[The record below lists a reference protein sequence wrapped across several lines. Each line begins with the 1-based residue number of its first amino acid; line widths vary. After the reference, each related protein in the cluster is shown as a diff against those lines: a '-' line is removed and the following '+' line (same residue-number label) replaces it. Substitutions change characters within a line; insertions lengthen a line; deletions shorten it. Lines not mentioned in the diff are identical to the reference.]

1 MAKKTTKVGGAKAK
15 KTTKVGGVKAKKTSK
30 VGVAKV
36 KKTTKVGRV
45 NTEKVDGAKVEGVTL
60 TIDGQKLTVPR
71 GTTLLQAAQGAGTEV
86 PHYCYHPG
94 LSSPAMCRLCLV
106 EVEGAPKLLPS
117 CTTTVADGQVV
128 LTQSADATRMRR
140 GVLEFYLLNHPLDC
154 PICDQSGECDLQD
167 YVFAEGREHG
177 RGREAKRVLGRDDF
191 GGDILFY
198 GDRCVMCTRCV
209 RFMEEIEE
217 KPLLTV
223 VERGSRAVI
232 DTFFDEG
239 LEQSDWAGNVVD
251 ICPVGALVSKDFLH
265 KARAWDLEHTSSIC
279 PNCSQGCNIE
289 LHTRDN
295 LVHRMKPRTNLE
307 VNGHWIC
314 DYGRGRYEWLN
325 RGDRLEAPL
334 VRGEERNMAMG
345 WTAALE
351 ALKERIDTL
360 GKSSVKAVVSPFWS
374 NEDLG
379 AVSRLVKTLG
389 GGSVVFRSPRAEEE
403 IALLGYEGLARR
415 KALAPNV
422 LGAELLGCT
431 RVGDDAGQGGL
442 EDLVDHDGVVLVLG
456 DALDDQPEGF
466 ASNAALVVYLG
477 AYTSSA
483 LASADFQFP
492 ITTFAEQEGTFT
504 NHAGRVQRFSPALSG
519 PGTARPVWLVL
530 GALLGAL
537 QDEEGPSRAE
547 QAFGL
552 VAKAVKSYQ
561 GLDYETIGAQGAPSG
576 ARVPVPGD

>member
-1 MAKKTTKVGGAKAK
+1 M
-15 KTTKVGGVKAKKTSK
+15 
-30 VGVAKV
+30 V
-36 KKTTKVGRV
+36 KKNTRV
-45 NTEKVDGAKVEGVTL
+45 DDAEVALVTL
-60 TIDGQKLTVPR
+60 TIDGQEVTVPQ
-71 GTTLLQAAQGAGTEV
+71 GTTLLQAAEATGTEV

-94 LSSPAMCRLCLV
+94 LSAPAMCRLCLV
-106 EVEGAPKLLPS
+106 EVEGAPKLVPS
-117 CTTTVADGQVV
+117 CTATVADGQVV
-128 LTQSADATRMRR
+128 FTQSDDATRMRR

-167 YVFAEGREHG
+167 YVFAEGRERG

-209 RFMEEIEE
+209 RFMNEVEE

-223 VERGSRAVI
+223 VERGNRAVI

-265 KARAWDLEHTSSIC
+265 KARAWDLQHTPSIC

-295 LVHRMKPRTNLE
+295 LVHRMKPRTNLA

-314 DYGRGRYEWLN
+314 DYGRSRYEWLN
-325 RGDRLEAPL
+325 RGDRLEAP
-334 VRGEERNMAMG
+334 VVHADGHNTAMG

-351 ALKERIDTL
+351 ALKVRIDAL
-360 GKSSVKAVVSPFWS
+360 GKSSVKAVVSPYWS

-379 AVSRLVKTLG
+379 AVSRLIETLG
-389 GGSVVFRSPRAEEE
+389 GGAAVFRSPRADEE
-403 IALLGYEGLARR
+403 LPLPGYEGLARR
-415 KALAPNV
+415 KGLAPNEQ
-422 LGAELLGCT
+422 GAELLGCA
-431 RVGDDAGQGGL
+431 RVGDEAGQGGL
-442 EDLVDHDGVVLVLG
+442 EDLHEHDGVVLVLG

-466 ASNAALVVYLG
+466 APNAALVVYLG

-483 LASADFQFP
+483 LALADFQFP
-492 ITTFAEQEGTFT
+492 VTTFAEQEGTFT
-504 NHAGRVQRFSPALSG
+504 NHVGRVQRFWPALSG
-519 PGTARPVWLVL
+519 PGAARPAWLVL
-530 GALLGAL
+530 GALMGAL
-537 QDEEGPSRAE
+537 QDEEGPRRTA

-552 VAKAVKSYQ
+552 VANAVKSYE
-561 GLDYETIGAQGAPSG
+561 GLDYETIGAEGGPSG
-576 ARVPVPGD
+576 ARVTVQGSGPRD

>member
-1 MAKKTTKVGGAKAK
+1 MAKKATAKPA
-15 KTTKVGGVKAKKTSK
+15 
-30 VGVAKV
+30 
-36 KKTTKVGRV
+36 
-45 NTEKVDGAKVEGVTL
+45 GVTL
-60 TIDGQKLTVPR
+60 TIDGQELTVPV

-117 CTTTVADGQVV
+117 CTTTVSDGQVV
-128 LTQSADATRMRR
+128 HTHSDDATRMRQ

-167 YVFAEGREHG
+167 YVFAEGRVHG
-177 RGREAKRVLGRDDF
+177 RGREAKRVFGRDDL

-209 RFMEEIEE
+209 RFMNEIEE

-223 VERGSRAVI
+223 VERGNRAVI

-265 KARAWDLEHTSSIC
+265 KARAWDLEHTPSIC
-279 PNCSQGCNIE
+279 PNCSQGCNID

-295 LVHRMKPRTNLE
+295 LVHRMKPRINLE

-314 DYGRGRYEWLN
+314 DYGRSRYEWLN
-325 RGDRLEAPL
+325 RGDRLELPVMNAE
-334 VRGEERNMAMG
+334 GRNTAMS
-345 WTAALE
+345 WTTALE
-351 ALKERIDTL
+351 ALKVRIGAL

-379 AVSRLVKTLG
+379 AVSRLVETLG
-389 GGSVVFRSPRAEEE
+389 GGSIVFRSARAEEE
-403 IALLGYEGLARR
+403 VVLQGYEGLARR
-415 KALAPNV
+415 KALAPNGH
-422 LGAELLGCT
+422 GAELLGCT
-431 RVGDDAGQGGL
+431 RVGDDLGQGGL
-442 EDLVDHDGVVLVLG
+442 EDLMDHEGVVLVLG
-456 DALDDQPEGF
+456 DALDDQPEDF
-466 ASNAALVVYLG
+466 APNAGLVLYLG

-483 LASADFQFP
+483 LASVDFQLP
-492 ITTFAEQEGTFT
+492 VTTFAEQEGTFT
-504 NHAGRVQRFSPALSG
+504 NHAGRVQRFWPALSG
-519 PGTARPVWLVL
+519 AGAARPAWLVL
-530 GALLGAL
+530 GALVGAL
-537 QDEEGPSRAE
+537 QGEDGPNTVE
-547 QAFGL
+547 KAFDL
-552 VAKAVKSYQ
+552 VAQAIKSYK
-561 GLDYETIGAQGAPSG
+561 GLDYETIGAQGGPSG
-576 ARVPVPGD
+576 APVPVPGD

>member
-1 MAKKTTKVGGAKAK
+1 MAKKATAKPA
-15 KTTKVGGVKAKKTSK
+15 
-30 VGVAKV
+30 
-36 KKTTKVGRV
+36 
-45 NTEKVDGAKVEGVTL
+45 GVTL
-60 TIDGQKLTVPR
+60 TIDGQELTVPV

-117 CTTTVADGQVV
+117 GTTTVADGQVV
-128 LTQSADATRMRR
+128 HTQSDDATRMRQ

-177 RGREAKRVLGRDDF
+177 RGRVAKRVFGRDDL

-209 RFMEEIEE
+209 RFMNEIEE

-223 VERGSRAVI
+223 VERGNRAVI

-265 KARAWDLEHTSSIC
+265 KARAWDLEHTPSIC
-279 PNCSQGCNIE
+279 PNCSQGCNID

-295 LVHRMKPRTNLE
+295 LVHRMKPRINLE

-314 DYGRGRYEWLN
+314 DYGRSRYEWLN
-325 RGDRLEAPL
+325 RGDRLEVPVMNAE
-334 VRGEERNMAMG
+334 GRNTAMS
-345 WTAALE
+345 WTTALE
-351 ALKERIDTL
+351 ALKVRIGAL
-360 GKSSVKAVVSPFWS
+360 RKSSVKAVVSPFWS

-379 AVSRLVKTLG
+379 AVSRLVETLG
-389 GGSVVFRSPRAEEE
+389 GGSVVFRSARAEEE
-403 IALLGYEGLARR
+403 VVLQGYEGLARR
-415 KALAPNV
+415 KALAPNGQ
-422 LGAELLGCT
+422 GAELLGCT
-431 RVGDDAGQGGL
+431 RVGDDLGQGGL
-442 EDLVDHDGVVLVLG
+442 ENLMDHEGVVLVLG
-456 DALDDQPEGF
+456 DALDDQPEDF
-466 ASNAALVVYLG
+466 APNAGLVLYLG

-483 LASADFQFP
+483 LASVDFQLP
-492 ITTFAEQEGTFT
+492 VTTFAEQEGTFT
-504 NHAGRVQRFSPALSG
+504 NHAGRVQRFWPALSG
-519 PGTARPVWLVL
+519 PGAARPAWLVL
-530 GALLGAL
+530 GALVGAL
-537 QDEEGPSRAE
+537 QGEDGPNTAE
-547 QAFGL
+547 KAFDL
-552 VAKAVKSYQ
+552 VAQAIKSYK
-561 GLDYETIGAQGAPSG
+561 GLDYETIGAHGGPSG
-576 ARVPVPGD
+576 APVPVPVPGD